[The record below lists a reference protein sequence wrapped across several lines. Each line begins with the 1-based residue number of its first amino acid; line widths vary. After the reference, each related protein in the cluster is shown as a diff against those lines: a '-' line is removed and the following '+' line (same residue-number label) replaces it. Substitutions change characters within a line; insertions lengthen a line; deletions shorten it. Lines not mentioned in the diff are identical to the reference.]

1 MPSIQPILK
10 VENINTFYG
19 EAQVLHGVSLE
30 VMEGEAIAVLGR
42 NGAGKTTTLRSI
54 MGLTPPREGTITFKG
69 HDITRLPTNHI
80 ANLGLGRVPDDRRIF
95 PTLTVEQN
103 LGIAYK
109 KGPKG
114 ESHWNLDRIYQ
125 HFPKL
130 KTLSRQKG
138 DNLSGGEQQMLAIAR
153 TLMGNPELILLDE
166 PSEGLAPLIVKEV
179 MAIIQELVDM
189 KITIVLVEQNAL
201 MALKV
206 CSRVYVLDDG
216 RNVYTC
222 DAEELISDKKL
233 MQRLLGVK

>member
-1 MPSIQPILK
+1 MMLPAAQSALK
-10 VENINTFYG
+10 VEKISTFYG
-19 EAQVLHGVSLE
+19 EAKVLHDVSLE
-30 VMEGEAIAVLGR
+30 IKEGEAVALLGR

-54 MGLTPPREGTITFKG
+54 MGLTPAREGKIIFKDQ
-69 HDITRLPTNHI
+69 DITKFPTNRI
-80 ANLGLGRVPDDRRIF
+80 ANMGIGWVPDDRRVF

-103 LGIAYK
+103 LKIAYK

-114 ESHWNLDRIYQ
+114 ESNWNLEMIYK

-130 KTLSRQKG
+130 KTLARQKG

-179 MAIIQELVDM
+179 MKIIKELTDM
-189 KITIVLVEQNAL
+189 KITTLLVEQNAP

-206 CSRVYVLDDG
+206 CSKVMFWTMAAIFTRVML
-216 RNVYTC
+216 RNF
-222 DAEELISDKKL
+222 
-233 MQRLLGVK
+233 